1 MPEHFL
7 GCALLHPQRRIHL
20 RHPSRVRAK
29 LDYIAFELVKPLV
42 VAAETKVERV
52 RAQLPAAI
60 RAVFIR
66 TQASKQ

>member
-7 GCALLHPQRRIHL
+7 GCASLYPQRRIHL

-42 VAAETKVERV
+42 VAAKVERV